1 MKKAIIPIIA
11 VIALIAFNAFCMDLD
26 VMMPALEK
34 SKEGIEATFISIDKG
49 LLGAAGELSKV
60 DLKGQDARKILNA
73 LCQDR
78 PYAVDCSIID
88 TKGTMIVVEP
98 AEYKKHEG
106 SDISAQAHIAK
117 LLKMQK
123 PVLSGV
129 FSSVEGIEVI
139 DFNYPI
145 FSDQGEFL
153 GAVSMLVKQDALCE
167 DVLTPLVK
175 NLPCKAW
182 IMQKDGLIVYD
193 PDPDQ
198 ISRNVF
204 TDDLFL
210 PFRDLVS
217 FSKTVAGS
225 KDGAGSYDFY
235 VKGLEDKTVVK
246 KSAVWDTVSL
256 YDTEWR
262 IIIMEADE
270 VLVVVKENKDDLG
283 K

>member
-1 MKKAIIPIIA
+1 MKKVIIPVIVMIVFSA
-11 VIALIAFNAFCMDLD
+11 VNAFCMDLD
-26 VMMPALEK
+26 NMMPALEEAK
-34 SKEGIEATFISIDKG
+34 AGIAATFASIDKG
-49 LLGAAGELSKV
+49 LSGAAGELSKV
-60 DLKGQDARKILNA
+60 DLKGEDARKILNA
-73 LCQDR
+73 LCKDR
-78 PYAVDCSIID
+78 PYVVDCSIID
-88 TKGTMIVVEP
+88 TKGVMIVVEP

-106 SDISAQAHIAK
+106 SDISTQAHIAK
-117 LLKMQK
+117 LLKTQK
-123 PVLSGV
+123 PVLSEV

-145 FSDQGEFL
+145 LSDKGEFL
-153 GAVSMLVKQDALCE
+153 GAVSMLVKQDALCD
-167 DVLTPLVK
+167 DVLAPLVK

-182 IMQKDGLIVYD
+182 IMQKDGLIIYD

-198 ISRNVF
+198 IARNVF

-217 FSKTVAGS
+217 FSRTVASS

-235 VKGLEDKTVVK
+235 SKGLENKTLVK

-256 YDTEWR
+256 YGTEWR

-270 VLVVVKENKDDLG
+270 VLAVAKDMG
-283 K
+283 NR